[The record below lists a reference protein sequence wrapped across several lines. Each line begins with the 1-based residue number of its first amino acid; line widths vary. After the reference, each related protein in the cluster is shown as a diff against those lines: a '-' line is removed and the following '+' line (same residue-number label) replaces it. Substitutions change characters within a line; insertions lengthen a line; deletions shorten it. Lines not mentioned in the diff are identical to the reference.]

1 MEIYDYI
8 LELEKRAKSA
18 SAAMNT
24 ASDETRRA
32 VLLDLADRVEAASA
46 DILAANA
53 LDLAAAADNGV
64 PTPMLDRLR
73 LTDARLSGMAE
84 AVRALAHLD
93 DPVGGG
99 KTWTTPAGLTITE
112 RRVPLGVVAM
122 IFEARPNVTLDAAAL
137 CIRSGNAAVL
147 RGGKEAIESG
157 RAICRVVGDALEAHG
172 LPRDG
177 ICLVERTERAGADAL
192 LTIRGYV
199 DVLIPRGGKG
209 LIRNV
214 VDNAKVPTIETGAG
228 NCHIYVEKTAD
239 FDMARRII
247 ENAKVQR
254 PAVCNAAECLLCDRA
269 VAAEFLPLFEA
280 DMQRCGVEI
289 RADAN
294 CIGYFK
300 HAVPAVPEDFD
311 TEYDDL
317 IISVKVVE
325 NVREAVDHINRH
337 GTKHSESIIT
347 RDDAA
352 AKYFTENID
361 AAVLYVNTSTRFTDG
376 GEFGY
381 GAEIGISTQKLH
393 ARGPMGLSALTTVK
407 YLVTSSGAVRK

>member
-157 RAICRVVGDALEAHG
+157 RAICRVIGDALEAHG

-177 ICLVERTERAGADAL
+177 VCLVERTERAGADAL

>member
-64 PTPMLDRLR
+64 PTPLLDRLR

-157 RAICRVVGDALEAHG
+157 RAICRVIGDALEAHG